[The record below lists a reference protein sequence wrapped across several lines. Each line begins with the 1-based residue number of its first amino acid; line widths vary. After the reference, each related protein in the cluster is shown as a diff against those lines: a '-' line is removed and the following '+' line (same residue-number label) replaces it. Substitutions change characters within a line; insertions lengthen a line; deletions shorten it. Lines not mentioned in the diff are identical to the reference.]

1 MIDMIRVQN
10 VSKKIK
16 RNCVLDQIHLEL
28 PRGKCYGFV
37 GPNGSGKTMLF
48 RTIIGFVKPTQGQVF
63 NPFKDMGIIIEN
75 PGFLPGET
83 GFENLKFLS
92 LIRKKIGDTEIKQAM
107 LKVGLDPEDP
117 RKVREYSLGMRQK
130 LAIAQAIMEQPQL
143 LILDEPTRGIDRDSL
158 VQIRQLLLEYK
169 RNGVTML
176 IASHDEKDI
185 ELLCDVIYYMQDGK
199 IVDQIAKEAMS

>member
-1 MIDMIRVQN
+1 MDL
-10 VSKKIK
+10 S
-16 RNCVLDQIHLEL
+16 
-28 PRGKCYGFV
+28 
-37 GPNGSGKTMLF
+37 
-48 RTIIGFVKPTQGQVF
+48 
-63 NPFKDMGIIIEN
+63 
-75 PGFLPGET
+75 PGET

-169 RNGVTML
+169 RSGVTML

-185 ELLCDVIYYMQDGK
+185 ELLCDVIYYMQEDGK